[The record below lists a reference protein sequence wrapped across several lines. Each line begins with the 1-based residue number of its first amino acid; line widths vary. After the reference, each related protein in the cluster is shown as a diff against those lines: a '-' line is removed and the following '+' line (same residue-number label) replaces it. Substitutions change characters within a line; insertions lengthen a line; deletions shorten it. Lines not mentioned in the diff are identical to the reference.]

1 MSISIHIPFYNPNPQ
16 KKEGYRQLTRFD
28 FLKENINN
36 LKNLSIKTNIFV
48 HTHNNFLEDKIID
61 AEIINHKISDNDL
74 NKGHLTWLSR
84 PLMEKQKDDYEYFM
98 YLEHDIKFSENN
110 LKYFL
115 KYEDDLYKKKFHLGF
130 LIYEKN
136 HDDKKNYSIHI
147 GKKLKKFIKINK
159 QKFFLSDYENYCCL
173 WIYNQE
179 IFKKFIKTDWWSFK
193 KKLTNFRHNYGVTE
207 RSALGYHAMNINYFK
222 ATLLPSLNDKP
233 DPNCFIEHITN
244 NYFNKF
250 SEIEKKNYNDIRG
263 VCKFDIDNVFIDKE
277 NQQYF
282 KDNFDLINF
291 KKKILWKFRFLK
303 KILRND

>member
-1 MSISIHIPFYNPNPQ
+1 MSLSIHIPFYNLSPQ

-28 FLKENINN
+28 FLKENIDN
-36 LKNLSIKTNIFV
+36 LKKLSIKNNIFV
-48 HTHNNFLEDKIID
+48 HTHNNFLDDKKLD

-84 PLMEKQKDDYEYFM
+84 PLMEKQKNDYKYFM

-115 KYEDDLYKKKFHLGF
+115 KHEDDLNKKKFHLGF

-136 HDDKKNYSIHI
+136 HNDKKNYSIHI
-147 GKKLKKFIKINK
+147 RNKLEKYIKMNS
-159 QKFFLSDYENYCCL
+159 QKFFLSDHENYCCF
-173 WIYNQE
+173 WIYNKE

-193 KKLTNFRHNYGVTE
+193 NKLTNFRHNYGITE

-222 ATLLPSLNDKP
+222 ATLLPSVNEKP

-250 SEIEKKNYNDIRG
+250 SEIEKKSYNDIRG
-263 VCKFDIDNVFIDKE
+263 VCKFDIEDVFTDKQ
-277 NQQYF
+277 NQKHF
-282 KDNFDLINF
+282 KNNFDLINF
-291 KKKILWKFRFLK
+291 KKIIFWKFRFLK
-303 KILRND
+303 KIFRK